1 MVCSRVSNVI
11 TSAEIISVGTE
22 LLLGEI
28 VDTNSSYLASSL
40 SNKGVDV
47 YWSQRVGDNLGRIK
61 HILSEALQRSDL
73 IILSGGLGPTD
84 DDLTREAIAATLG
97 ETPEVDAALEHD
109 LRARFARFS
118 REMPEKNL
126 KQAWLIPSAQTLP
139 NPIGTAPGWLVTTQ
153 RAGKVRHIVT
163 LPGPPRELIRM
174 WNEEAVPRLAL
185 PEAALFVRMLKT
197 FGLGESALAEQ
208 LGALTDAANPSVATY
223 AKTDGVH
230 VRVAAK
236 AETLLE
242 ARRIAEPVLK
252 EIEARFQNVIW
263 GADSDDLPALVHA
276 QLESRGL
283 TLATLELSSGG
294 LLAERLSAVTTTSP
308 SYLGGMVACTMQ
320 QTAALGVDLQ
330 TELLE
335 PDLVAT
341 TLAEAVKN
349 YFHADIGVVTA
360 GMVAPD
366 DKGSADVPIAIV
378 SREMSK
384 VQHLKLPLLDR
395 QWLRERC
402 TYAALFQVWSLLRAS

>member
-1 MVCSRVSNVI
+1 MICSRVSVI

-28 VDTNSSYLASSL
+28 IDTNSSYLAQSL
-40 SNKGVDV
+40 ADRGVDV
-47 YWSQRVGDNLGRIK
+47 YWSQRVGDNLGRIQ
-61 HILSEALQRSDL
+61 HLLSEALSRSDL

-97 ETPEVDAALEHD
+97 ETPAVDAALERD
-109 LRARFARFS
+109 LRAKFARFS

-126 KQAWLIPSAQTLP
+126 KQAWLIPAAASLP
-139 NPIGTAPGWLVTTQ
+139 NPIGTAPGWLVTTH
-153 RAGKVRHIVT
+153 RAGKVRYIVT
-163 LPGPPRELIRM
+163 LPGPPRELQRM
-174 WNEEAVPRLAL
+174 WTEEAAPRLPL
-185 PEAALFVRMLKT
+185 PEAALFVRMYKT
-197 FGLGESALAEQ
+197 FGMGESALAEK

-236 AETLLE
+236 AQTLRE
-242 ARRIAEPVLK
+242 AKAIAEPVLK
-252 EIEARFQNVIW
+252 SIEAQFKEIIW
-263 GADSDDLPALVHA
+263 GTDRDELAVLVHE
-276 QLESRGL
+276 QLTAKGL
-283 TLATLELSSGG
+283 TLATLELASGG
-294 LLAERLSAVTTTSP
+294 LLAERLSAVTATSR

-320 QTAALGVDLQ
+320 QAVALGVDSGRQ
-330 TELLE
+330 ASED
-335 PDLVAT
+335 PDAT
-341 TLAEAVKN
+341 VRALAAAVNN
-349 YFHADIGVVTA
+349 YFNADIGVVIA
-360 GMVAPD
+360 GMATTD

-378 SREMSK
+378 GQKMSK